1 MWVLRVWY
9 QELWGIIPFSLV
21 FSTSSF
27 SAAYPFQR
35 LIFHVSGPFAPAVL
49 NPGATR
55 RKRPVGE
62 KAYLREDPLVREK
75 AEALL

>member
-21 FSTSSF
+21 FSASSF

-35 LIFHVSGPFAPAVL
+35 LIFRISCFESWHGTE
-49 NPGATR
+49 N
-55 RKRPVGE
+55 
-62 KAYLREDPLVREK
+62 
-75 AEALL
+75 